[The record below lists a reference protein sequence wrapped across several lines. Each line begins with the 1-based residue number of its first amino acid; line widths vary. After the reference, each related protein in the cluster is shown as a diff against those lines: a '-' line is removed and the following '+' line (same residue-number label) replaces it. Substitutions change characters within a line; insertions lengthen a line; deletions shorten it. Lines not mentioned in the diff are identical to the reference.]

1 MAHRSSFVSVL
12 LLGHGHYTGFLL
24 PSSYDS
30 LRCPSHYIY
39 IWPIY
44 RWFTYEKWW
53 FSIHTYIHI
62 YMDGWWLSPTPLKN
76 DGVKVSWDDDIPF
89 PIWWEK
95 IHSCSK
101 PPTSIVNL
109 QIFES
114 SASIHHSEWLLTSQS
129 SPQVPATGYPGC
141 PTRRHFQCFFCQWVT
156 IRTLPGVQFGE
167 KNGLAD
173 LPSSWF
179 GAARSAQ
186 QIMFDRWLHSYT
198 LWKL

>member
-30 LRCPSHYIY
+30 LRCTSHYIY

-53 FSIHTYIHI
+53 FSIHTYIHTYIHIYI

-114 SASIHHSEWLLTSQS
+114 WIFRVHSSFWMTSYLTIKSS
-129 SPQVPATGYPGC
+129 SPSHWLPRVPHTAAFSMP
-141 PTRRHFQCFFCQWVT
+141 F
-156 IRTLPGVQFGE
+156 LPVGHDP
-167 KNGLAD
+167 N
-173 LPSSWF
+173 
-179 GAARSAQ
+179 AARGPVWREKWAGGPTQ
-186 QIMFDRWLHSYT
+186 LMVRRRQKCTADHVW
-198 LWKL
+198 